1 MKISHI
7 LAALAVVLSAALAGI
22 VTAQPGVSTPFMD
35 AARGVTPIPDTTRPP
50 LLLNEENNDLRRM
63 RAYSMQP
70 PTIPH
75 KVDNYRVDKN
85 FNQCMFC
92 HARSRAEETQA
103 VPLSVTHYMDRE
115 GNVLGEVSPR
125 RYFCQQCHV
134 PQTPVKPVVTNTF
147 EDIDSVLQAGR
158 RNTSGK

>member
-1 MKISHI
+1 MQARTLIALLCLVTS
-7 LAALAVVLSAALAGI
+7 ALAM
-22 VTAQPGVSTPFMD
+22 AQTVPFYD
-35 AARGVTPIPDTTRPP
+35 PARGVTPIADEAKPP
-50 LLLNEENNDLRRM
+50 PIGNEENRDIRRT

-75 KVDNYRVDKN
+75 KIDNYRVDKN

-103 VPLSVTHYMDRE
+103 VPLSVTHYMDRQ
-115 GNVLGEVSPR
+115 GNVLAEVSPR

-134 PQTPVKPVVTNTF
+134 PQMDVKLVVPSNF
-147 EDIDSVLQAGR
+147 EDIDTVLRQSR
-158 RNTSGK
+158 QSSSSKKK